1 MLRVFLAVAALASSF
16 CSREANERHG
26 AARSL
31 AREVGSARAELDPIA
46 FRSVRKDGQLAGP
59 ITMASRTLHSVTP
72 PVPSSIEFDLDLP
85 PDPVLRFSTG
95 APSLGDEALR
105 SSIRFEV
112 AVDGGSGPEVVF
124 SDVLR
129 RRALDQWR
137 DHEVDLARWAG
148 KRVAIRLATR
158 FDPERDAARAAVVA
172 WGDPVVSDR
181 KGAPGRPTLVLVSI
195 DCLRADH
202 VGVYGYSRP
211 TTPNIDALAEEAT
224 LFENAFATASW
235 TLPSHMS
242 MLTGLPPSLPG
253 ATKWE
258 KLESGL
264 DYLPEILGRSGYRTS
279 GVVSWVYLSQVYGFE
294 RGFDSYRVLDQPE
307 GREIVDL
314 AIEELRRGRGRPQFL
329 FVHLWDPHWPY
340 EGAPED
346 LERMGGRPRDI
357 SSLLDLVRSGKP
369 PDDGK
374 EVEEV
379 IRLYDASIAA
389 ADRELGRL
397 VEEMKS
403 AGSWESSLVVVTAD
417 HGEAFR
423 ERGHWQHSQTL
434 YDELTRVPLI
444 VKWPGKSRPDREPA
458 PVSLVD
464 LFATFAATAGV
475 EVDVGGAGAL
485 ARRSLA
491 AAPDEGRIVV
501 SEVSWRSPSGSSIK
515 VALRDRSRKYVATL
529 SGPEA
534 HELDATTVE
543 SEELYDLGKD
553 PGERENVLDREGDA
567 LGRFR
572 AELRSYLDAARSARS
587 LRKGDAVE
595 LDEETLEKLRSL
607 GYTH

>member
-1 MLRVFLAVAALASSF
+1 
-16 CSREANERHG
+16 
-26 AARSL
+26 
-31 AREVGSARAELDPIA
+31 
-46 FRSVRKDGQLAGP
+46 
-59 ITMASRTLHSVTP
+59 
-72 PVPSSIEFDLDLP
+72 
-85 PDPVLRFSTG
+85 
-95 APSLGDEALR
+95 
-105 SSIRFEV
+105 
-112 AVDGGSGPEVVF
+112 
-124 SDVLR
+124 
-129 RRALDQWR
+129 
-137 DHEVDLARWAG
+137 
-148 KRVAIRLATR
+148 
-158 FDPERDAARAAVVA
+158 
-172 WGDPVVSDR
+172 
-181 KGAPGRPTLVLVSI
+181 
-195 DCLRADH
+195 
-202 VGVYGYSRP
+202 
-211 TTPNIDALAEEAT
+211 
-224 LFENAFATASW
+224 
-235 TLPSHMS
+235 
-242 MLTGLPPSLPG
+242 MLTGLPPSLHG

-314 AIEELRRGRGRPQFL
+314 AIEELRRGRGQPQFL

-340 EGAPED
+340 EAAPED

-357 SSLLDLVRSGKP
+357 STLLDHVRSGQP
-369 PDDGK
+369 PDDEK
-374 EVEEV
+374 EIEEV

-403 AGSWESSLVVVTAD
+403 AGLWERSLVAVTAD

-444 VKWPGKSRPDREPA
+444 VKWPGKSKPARESA

-464 LFATFAATAGV
+464 LFATFAEAAGAEV
-475 EVDVGGAGAL
+475 ETGGAGAL

-491 AAPDEGRIVV
+491 AEADQGRVVV

-529 SGPEA
+529 SGPGA

-543 SEELYDLGKD
+543 SEELYDIGKD
-553 PGERENVLDREGDA
+553 PGERENLSGREGDA

-587 LRKGDAVE
+587 LRKGEAVE